1 VAEDP
6 GPVSGESKPARSS
19 ASRSKTPQASAASKI
34 NNEIPRYRLT
44 PTLLRWFG
52 SDILLRILEW
62 LWLLPCRVR
71 LRYFVGQTA
80 KLHRDVVNNP
90 GRICR
95 PNRRH
100 IYADLESKP
109 TVHDLGVDI

>member
-1 VAEDP
+1 MADVEVQLILRRSEVPLGRQHQAFL
-6 GPVSGESKPARSS
+6 VSAHIFDL
-19 ASRSKTPQASAASKI
+19 ALNQNA
-34 NNEIPRYRLT
+34 YRALT
-44 PTLLRWFG
+44 
-52 SDILLRILEW
+52 
-62 LWLLPCRVR
+62 R

-100 IYADLESKP
+100 IYANLECKP
-109 TVHDLGVDI
+109 TVHDLGVDV